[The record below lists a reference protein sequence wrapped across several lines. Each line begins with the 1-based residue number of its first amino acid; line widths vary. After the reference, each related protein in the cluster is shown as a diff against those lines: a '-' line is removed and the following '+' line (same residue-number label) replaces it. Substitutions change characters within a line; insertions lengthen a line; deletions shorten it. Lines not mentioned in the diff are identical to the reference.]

1 MLLLTGEDARHPT
14 TSVSFVDG
22 RGRPSLQKLVPNIAA
37 CPKADNIFL
46 SGKACTIRFLYQPN
60 PKVPFDRIT
69 GRPKNESGATG
80 GSSGFRQIG
89 CPERPFKAGPGET
102 DGYDFEHWCG
112 DQRISSNYDAV
123 GIRWWA

>member
-46 SGKACTIRFLYQPN
+46 SGKACTITFVYQPN

-80 GSSGFRQIG
+80 GSSDFCKIG
-89 CPERPFKAGPGET
+89 RAGRHLTGSPWR
-102 DGYDFEHWCG
+102 DGWP
-112 DQRISSNYDAV
+112 RI
-123 GIRWWA
+123 R